1 MSSYHAQ
8 QTVGATLIASEL
20 NQAQRVAK
28 QLAISSKNARA
39 IVLRAGSQAAGLAVI
54 ANFYD
59 ELANKTISLA
69 QSINLTALSIST
81 HSVIEWRN
89 SITIDKLNLAYALA
103 EKAKFRNDILPCKKK
118 LDKTKKDHNLTFNRL
133 MNDLRNKLYEIQQH
147 MRAIDVIAVTSK
159 LEAVQTGEFK
169 GHLVEM
175 AEGIQFMA
183 NKIKNHVSQ
192 SISLLDYSR

>member
-1 MSSYHAQ
+1 MSENHAE
-8 QTVGATLIASEL
+8 QTVAAARIASEL
-20 NQAQRVAK
+20 HQAQQIAR

-39 IVLRAGSQAAGLAVI
+39 IVLRAGSKAAGLAVI

-69 QSINLTALSIST
+69 KSINLTALSIST
-81 HSVIEWRN
+81 HSVTEWRN
-89 SITIDKLNLAYALA
+89 STIL
-103 EKAKFRNDILPCKKK
+103 EK
-118 LDKTKKDHNLTFNRL
+118 LDLALLLAQDALHKGDIAKYIAELKLRKKELDAGFNKL
-133 MNDLRNKLYEIQQH
+133 MNELYGKLDEIQQH

-175 AEGIQFMA
+175 ADGIQAMA
-183 NKIKNHVSQ
+183 NKIKEHVTH
-192 SISLLDYSR
+192 SISLLDHAR

>member
-1 MSSYHAQ
+1 MSSYHAK
-8 QTVGATLIASEL
+8 QTVAAALIASEL

-28 QLAISSKNARA
+28 QLAVSSKNARA

-59 ELANKTISLA
+59 ELANKTITLA
-69 QSINLTALSIST
+69 QSINITALDIST
-81 HSVIEWRN
+81 HSVVEWRN
-89 SITIDKLNLAYALA
+89 TAIINRLDNAYKLANHS
-103 EKAKFRNDILPCKKK
+103 KFQENIIVIQKRLN
-118 LDKTKKDHNLTFNRL
+118 KTKKDHDTTFNKL
-133 MNDLRNKLYEIQQH
+133 MNDLYNKLDEIQQH

-175 AEGIQFMA
+175 AEGIQIMA
-183 NKIKNHVSQ
+183 NKIKAHVSQ
-192 SISLLDYSR
+192 SISLLDHTR